1 MRNLPVIALRP
12 VADADLDA
20 LFDQMRDPES
30 VWMAAFTPAD
40 PDDRTAFDAHM
51 ARVRSSPDVTLR
63 GHVRR
68 PARGQRCY
76 LHPRWRDRR
85 HLLDRPV
92 SLGTRNREP
101 SPAADHGPRPHRAAA
116 RPRSQRQPRLSQGA
130 PEIRFQDHRNRDLLR
145 TRPEK
150 SEIEETILRKDYRHR
165 CPASPARPT
174 SPSCNSRQTP

>member
-63 GHVRR
+63 AVTCDGQLVSSVAIFILDGETDVTYWIARSAWGHGIASQALQLITDLVATR
-68 PARGQRCY
+68 P
-76 LHPRWRDRR
+76 LH
-85 HLLDRPV
+85 
-92 SLGTRNREP
+92 
-101 SPAADHGPRPHRAAA
+101 ARAASDNLA
-116 RPRSQRQPRLSQGA
+116 SVRGLQKSGFKIIGTEISFA
-130 PEIRFQDHRNRDLLR
+130 PGRKN
-145 TRPEK
+145 K
-150 SEIEETILRKDYRHR
+150 IEEPGSRNIRHSNTHR
-165 CPASPARPT
+165 ETATVIQRGY
-174 SPSCNSRQTP
+174 